1 MKQLKNSQQQ
11 DQMEELEKKNLEI
24 EAELN
29 QYLENK
35 KEIDEEK
42 EEVESTPFQNTFM
55 FIMTTVLVLIV
66 VIKLVTIFY
75 KFIF

>member
-1 MKQLKNSQQQ
+1 MKDSQQQ
-11 DQMEELEKKNLEI
+11 DQMEVLEKKNLEI
-24 EAELN
+24 EEELK

-35 KEIDEEK
+35 KEIEEEEE

-66 VIKLVTIFY
+66 IIKLAAIFY

>member
-1 MKQLKNSQQQ
+1 
-11 DQMEELEKKNLEI
+11 MEELEKKNLEI

>member
-1 MKQLKNSQQQ
+1 MKNSQQQ